1 MRRIILLVLL
11 FEVAAWSQTKT
22 GDDSL
27 FSHTAAS
34 IWASYFVNIPSP
46 DGTKL
51 ILVRPPERPDSEE
64 AHTVFV
70 RSGDRLYRTKIGALV
85 NAEAGWSPDS
95 KAFFITYSD
104 GLDVGTY
111 HVRIVYP
118 TPSGLRTIEP
128 VPDGRKLFKL
138 SCLDP
143 EVPNVGAI
151 GWVGQDSSELAIA
164 VQVPRL
170 SSCASKG
177 TFKAFVLRLP
187 SGAVV
192 SELGQIEAK
201 KLFADRIGSI
211 LKDSDDSCIMSPQ
224 SCIPCGLE
232 GGRCAN

>member
-1 MRRIILLVLL
+1 MRRTVLLFLL

-27 FSHTAAS
+27 FSRTAAS
-34 IWASYFVNIPSP
+34 IWTSYFVNISSP

-51 ILVRPPERPDSEE
+51 ILVRPREQPDSEE
-64 AHTVFV
+64 KHTVFV
-70 RSGDRLYRTKIGALV
+70 RSGNRLYRTKIGALV

-104 GLDVGTY
+104 GTNVGTY

-128 VPDGRKLFKL
+128 VPNGRRLYQPT
-138 SCLDP
+138 CLDP
-143 EVPNVGAI
+143 EAPNVGAI

-164 VQVPRL
+164 VQVPPL

-187 SGAVV
+187 SGTVV

-201 KLFADRIGSI
+201 KLFADRIGSM
-211 LKDSDDSCIMSPQ
+211 LQDSDDSCIASPQ
-224 SCIPCGLE
+224 SCIPCGLQ
-232 GGRCAN
+232 GGKCAN